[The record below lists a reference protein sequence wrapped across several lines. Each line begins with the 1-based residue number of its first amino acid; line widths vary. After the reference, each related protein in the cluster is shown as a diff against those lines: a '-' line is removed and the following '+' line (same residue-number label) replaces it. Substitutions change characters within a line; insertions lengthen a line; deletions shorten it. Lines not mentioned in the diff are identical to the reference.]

1 MTCRSLL
8 PAVLVVCLAVAQ
20 SSTEP
25 VPGATGDISPKSTRK
40 KADKKKKSQKA
51 APAPEGW
58 FFGWNNRPRLGHSN
72 LFQMDFRFKTQ
83 LDLSRVGEEADDD
96 DDVDIADFRRTRV
109 GIEGTF
115 LRDFEYEVDAE
126 VGERTDMLRD
136 AFVNYRRL
144 RPLQV
149 QAGQFRVP
157 FGRDQNTA
165 SHNLDFVFRSRPGTL
180 LAPGRDVGVMVHGRA
195 WDRRIHYQA
204 GLFRE
209 DGRIPLG
216 LEEGSGG
223 GRTVAARLRNKPS
236 SLVKLPKWLEDLE
249 VGIAAARSDL
259 PEGLVSLRGR
269 TTFSETFFNRVFVKG
284 HRTRTGAE
292 LEWKLGRFGMQGE
305 LLRARDQRL
314 EQSVRGLDLPDLLSQ
329 GWYLQG
335 TWVLTGEKKD
345 GGVKP
350 RRNFLQDGGWGA
362 LELAVRQEYLGFR
375 SRTPTGTRVTS
386 PRAANL
392 ESAGD
397 RAWTLGVNW
406 YANRFVKI
414 QFNTIRERVDEPRP
428 ASAGGPTRALF
439 WTQVCRIQFAM

>member
-96 DDVDIADFRRTRV
+96 DD
-109 GIEGTF
+109 
-115 LRDFEYEVDAE
+115 VDAE

-249 VGIAAARSDL
+249 VGIAADR
-259 PEGLVSLRGR
+259 
-269 TTFSETFFNRVFVKG
+269 K
-284 HRTRTGAE
+284 
-292 LEWKLGRFGMQGE
+292 
-305 LLRARDQRL
+305 
-314 EQSVRGLDLPDLLSQ
+314 SV
-329 GWYLQG
+329 
-335 TWVLTGEKKD
+335 V
-345 GGVKP
+345 
-350 RRNFLQDGGWGA
+350 
-362 LELAVRQEYLGFR
+362 
-375 SRTPTGTRVTS
+375 
-386 PRAANL
+386 
-392 ESAGD
+392 
-397 RAWTLGVNW
+397 
-406 YANRFVKI
+406 
-414 QFNTIRERVDEPRP
+414 
-428 ASAGGPTRALF
+428 
-439 WTQVCRIQFAM
+439 